1 MISVLEARERLTG
14 ELRRSGQTGRN
25 VAEAAGL
32 VVCSD
37 IRSPIDVPSF
47 DNSAMDGY
55 AVAFGGSRDRW
66 DVVTEIPAGS
76 SSAYSVKEGEAA
88 RIYTGSPMPP
98 GADTVIPQEL
108 TERNGNTVFLL
119 SNRIE
124 KAANVRYTGSQ
135 VKAGELVLKTG
146 TVLTPG
152 GVGLLSSVGLATVPV
167 YAPPVVSVI
176 VTGSELREAGSSLEP
191 GAIYNSNGPMLQAAL
206 SVLGISPCHIGRSCD
221 DEAQLRQLIE
231 KELDRSDLIVISGGI
246 SVGDYDFVRTSM
258 ARLGVN
264 ELFYQV
270 RQRPGKP
277 LYAGKSG
284 EKWVFALPGNPA
296 SVLTCFNQFVKPCLK
311 FMMGHDQVW
320 LPDLV
325 LPLAADCPKKQ
336 GLTFFMK
343 AVTENG
349 RVRLLSGQ
357 QSFNLA
363 AFAQADCLVELGEET
378 DFVSAGTPVNIFLL

>member
-1 MISVLEARERLTG
+1 MISVVEAREKLAGQLTRG
-14 ELRRSGQTGRN
+14 VPAGRN

-32 VVCSD
+32 VVSSD
-37 IRSPIDVPSF
+37 ICSPIDVPSF

-55 AVAFGGSRDRW
+55 AVAFEGNRDRW

-76 SSAYSVKEGEAA
+76 SSAYPVKEGEAA
-88 RIYTGSPMPP
+88 RIYTGSPMPA

-135 VKAGELVLKTG
+135 VKAGELVMKAG
-146 TVLTPG
+146 TVLTAG
-152 GVGLLSSVGLATVPV
+152 GVGLLSSAGLAGVPV

-176 VTGSELREAGSSLEP
+176 VTGSELREAGSTLEP
-191 GAIYNSNGPMLQAAL
+191 GTIYNSNGPMLQAAL
-206 SVLGISPCHIGRSCD
+206 SVLGISTCQVSRPRD

-231 KELDRSDLIVISGGI
+231 KELERSDLVIISGGI
-246 SVGDYDFVRTSM
+246 SVGDYDFVKTSL
-258 ARLGVN
+258 AHLGVN

-284 EKWVFALPGNPA
+284 AKWVFALPGNPA

-311 FMMGHDQVW
+311 FIMGHDQVW

-325 LPLAADCPKKQ
+325 LPLAADCQKKK

-343 AVTENG
+343 AVRENG
-349 RVRLLSGQ
+349 GVRLLSGQ
-357 QSFNLA
+357 QSFNLS

-378 DFVSAGTPVNIFLL
+378 DFVAAGTPVNVFLL

>member
-1 MISVLEARERLTG
+1 MISVPKAREQLAGQLTRG
-14 ELRRSGQTGRN
+14 VPAGRN
-25 VAEAAGL
+25 MAEAAGL
-32 VVCSD
+32 VVSSD

-55 AVAFGGSRDRW
+55 AVAFDGSRDRW

-76 SSAYSVKEGEAA
+76 SSAYPVKEGEAA
-88 RIYTGSPMPP
+88 RIYTGSRMPP

-135 VKAGELVLKTG
+135 VKAGGLVLKAG

-152 GVGLLSSVGLATVPV
+152 GVGLLSSIGLAGAPV
-167 YAPPVVSVI
+167 YAPPVAAVI

-206 SVLGISPCHIGRSCD
+206 SALGISTCQVDRSRD

-231 KELDRSDLIVISGGI
+231 KELERSDLVIISGGI
-246 SVGDYDFVRTSM
+246 SVGDYDFVKTSLGH
-258 ARLGVN
+258 LGVN

-311 FMMGHDQVW
+311 FIMGHEQVW

-325 LPLAADCPKKQ
+325 LPLAADCPKKK

-343 AVTENG
+343 AVRENG
-349 RVRLLSGQ
+349 QVRLLSGQ

-363 AFAQADCLVELGEET
+363 AFAQADCLVELDEET
-378 DFVSAGTPVNIFLL
+378 DFVPAGTPVNIFLL

>member
-1 MISVLEARERLTG
+1 MISVPEARERLTG
-14 ELRRSGQTGRN
+14 ELRRSGQTSRT
-25 VAEAAGL
+25 VSEAAGL

-37 IRSPIDVPSF
+37 IRSPIDVPAF

-55 AVAFGGSRDRW
+55 AVAFDGSRDRW

-76 SSAYSVKEGEAA
+76 SSAYPVKEGEAA

-108 TERNGNTVFLL
+108 AERNGNTVFLL

-135 VKAGELVLKTG
+135 VKAGGLVMKAG

-152 GVGLLSSVGLATVPV
+152 GVGLLSSIGLAGVPV

-176 VTGSELREAGSSLEP
+176 VTGSELREAGSPLEP

-206 SVLGISPCHIGRSCD
+206 SVLGISTCHTGRARD

-231 KELDRSDLIVISGGI
+231 KELDRSDVVIISGGI
-246 SVGDYDFVRTSM
+246 SVGDYDFVKTSL
-258 ARLGVN
+258 ALLGVN

-277 LYAGKSG
+277 MYAGKSG

-311 FMMGHDQVW
+311 FMMGHDRVW
-320 LPDLV
+320 LPDLI
-325 LPLAADCPKKQ
+325 LPLTADCPKKE

-343 AVTENG
+343 AIRENG
-349 RVRLLSGQ
+349 QVSLLSGQ

-363 AFAQADCLVELGEET
+363 AFAQADCLVELAEET
-378 DFVSAGTPVNIFLL
+378 GFIAAETPVNVFLL